1 MSPKKPNLLL
11 KLLSLFSV
19 VRGYNILVI
28 IIAQYLASVFIIA
41 PNNLHAKQIV
51 FDMNLFLIVLAS
63 ALVIASGYIINN
75 FYDSAKD
82 LINRPRKTYLE
93 NMVSQQT
100 KLSLYFILN
109 FVSIFIASYISFQS
123 VVFFTAYIFAIWLY
137 SHQLKRNVFIG
148 NITASILAVTP
159 FFAVFIYYKNF
170 DLVIFVHATFL
181 FLLISLRELTKDL
194 ENVKGDFTQNYQ
206 TIPVKFGSKLA
217 KQTASLLV
225 LCSAVPVS
233 ILLVKFDMGY
243 MNYYFI
249 LSSVLLLIYLILL
262 WKSTSKHQY
271 VWLHN
276 LLKFNIV
283 LGVFCIL
290 LIDVDLVIKRFILI

>member
-1 MSPKKPNLLL
+1 MSSGKPNFFL

-19 VRGYNILVI
+19 VRGYNVLVI
-28 IIAQYLASVFIIA
+28 IIAQYLASLFIIA
-41 PNNLHAKQIV
+41 PNHLRAKDV
-51 FDMNLFLIVLAS
+51 LFDANLFLIVLSS

-100 KLSLYFILN
+100 KLSLYFVLN
-109 FVSIFIASYISFQS
+109 FASIFIASSISFQA
-123 VVFFTAYIFAIWLY
+123 VLFFSIYIFSIWLY
-137 SHQLKRNVFIG
+137 SHRLKRNVFIG
-148 NITASILAVTP
+148 NITASILAVVP

-170 DLVIFVHATFL
+170 DVVIFVHATFL

-194 ENVKGDFTQNYQ
+194 ENIKGDFAQNYQ
-206 TIPVKFGSKLA
+206 TIPVKFGSKFS
-217 KQTASLLV
+217 KQMATVLV
-225 LCSAVPVS
+225 ISSSIPVL
-233 ILLVKFDMGY
+233 ILLYRFDLGY
-243 MNYYFI
+243 MNYYFVV
-249 LSSVLLLIYLILL
+249 SSAMLLLYLVLL
-262 WKSTSKHQY
+262 WKSSSKYQY

-290 LIDVDLVIKRFILI
+290 LIDVDVVIKRLI

>member
-1 MSPKKPNLLL
+1 MSSGKPNFFL

-19 VRGYNILVI
+19 VRGYNVLVI
-28 IIAQYLASVFIIA
+28 IIAQYLASLFIIA
-41 PNNLHAKQIV
+41 PNYLRAKDV
-51 FDMNLFLIVLAS
+51 LFDANLFLIVLSS

-100 KLSLYFILN
+100 KLSLYFVLN
-109 FVSIFIASYISFQS
+109 FASIFIASSISFQA
-123 VVFFTAYIFAIWLY
+123 VLFFSIYIFSIWLY
-137 SHQLKRNVFIG
+137 SHRLKRNVFIG
-148 NITASILAVTP
+148 NITASILAVVP

-170 DLVIFVHATFL
+170 DVVIFVHATFL

-194 ENVKGDFTQNYQ
+194 ENIKGDFAQNYQ
-206 TIPVKFGSKLA
+206 TIPVKFGSKFS
-217 KQTASLLV
+217 KQMATVLV
-225 LCSAVPVS
+225 ISSSIPVL
-233 ILLVKFDMGY
+233 ILLYKFDLGY
-243 MNYYFI
+243 MNYYFVV
-249 LSSVLLLIYLILL
+249 SSAMLLLYLVLL
-262 WKSTSKHQY
+262 WKSSSKYQY

-290 LIDVDLVIKRFILI
+290 LIDVDVVIKRLI

>member
-1 MSPKKPNLLL
+1 MPTKKPNLFL

-28 IIAQYLASVFIIA
+28 AIAQYLASVFIIA
-41 PNNLHAKQIV
+41 PSYLPVKKIV
-51 FDMNLFLIVLAS
+51 FDINLFLIVLTS
-63 ALVIASGYIINN
+63 TLVIASGYIINN

-82 LINRPRKTYLE
+82 LINRPRKTYLD

-109 FVSIFIASYISFQS
+109 FVSIFIASSISFQS
-123 VVFFTAYIFAIWLY
+123 VLFFTAYIFAIWLY
-137 SHQLKRNVFIG
+137 SHQLKRNVFVG
-148 NITASILAVTP
+148 NLTASILAVTP

-194 ENVKGDFTQNYQ
+194 ENVKGDFAQNYQ

-217 KQTASLLV
+217 KQMATLLV
-225 LCSAVPVS
+225 LFSGIPVVV
-233 ILLVKFDMGY
+233 LLFKFDMGY

-249 LSSVLLLIYLILL
+249 LSSAILLLYLILL
-262 WKSTSKHQY
+262 WKSSSKHQY
-271 VWLHN
+271 LWLHN

-290 LIDVDLVIKRFILI
+290 LIDVDLVIKRFL

>member
-1 MSPKKPNLLL
+1 MSPRKPNIFL

-28 IIAQYLASVFIIA
+28 VIAQYLASVFIIA
-41 PNNLHAKQIV
+41 PNYLPAKKII
-51 FDMNLFLIVLAS
+51 FDVNLFLIVLSS

-82 LINRPRKTYLE
+82 LINRPKKTYLE

-109 FVSIFIASYISFQS
+109 FASIIIASSISFQA
-123 VVFFTAYIFAIWLY
+123 VIFFSAYIFGIWLY

-148 NITASILAVTP
+148 NLTASILAVVP
-159 FFAVFIYYKNF
+159 FFAVFIYYRNF

-194 ENVKGDFTQNYQ
+194 ENVKGDFAQNYQ
-206 TIPVKFGSKLA
+206 TIPVKFGSKMA
-217 KQTASLLV
+217 KQTATILV
-225 LCSAVPVS
+225 LLSTIPV
-233 ILLVKFDMGY
+233 IVLLSKFDMGY

-249 LSSVLLLIYLILL
+249 LSSVILVFYLYFL
-262 WKSTSKHQY
+262 WKSSSKYQY

-276 LLKFNIV
+276 VLKFTIV

-290 LIDVDLVIKRFILI
+290 LIDVDLVIKRFL

>member
-1 MSPKKPNLLL
+1 MSPKKPNIFL
-11 KLLSLFSV
+11 KLLSLFAV

-28 IIAQYLASVFIIA
+28 VIAQYLASVFIIA
-41 PNNLHAKQIV
+41 PDHLPAEEIL
-51 FDMNLFLIVLAS
+51 FDINLFLIVVSS
-63 ALVIASGYIINN
+63 ALAIASGYIINN

-82 LINRPRKTYLE
+82 LINRPKKTYLE

-109 FVSIFIASYISFQS
+109 FTCIIIASSISFNA
-123 VVFFTAYIFAIWLY
+123 VIFFSAYIFAIWLY
-137 SHQLKRNVFIG
+137 SHRLKRNVFVG
-148 NITASILAVTP
+148 NLTASILAVVP

-194 ENVKGDFTQNYQ
+194 ENVKGDFAQNYQ

-217 KQTASLLV
+217 KQAASMLV
-225 LCSAVPVS
+225 LLSIIPVVV
-233 ILLVKFDMGY
+233 LLSKFNLGY

-249 LSSVLLLIYLILL
+249 LSSLILL
-262 WKSTSKHQY
+262 LYLVFLWKSSSKYQY

-276 LLKFNIV
+276 LLKFIIV

-290 LIDVDLVIKRFILI
+290 LIDVDLVIKRFL